1 MMSTILNYLRYS
13 GIWAGIVVNPFHW
26 QFGWKRNIDVYDNH
40 LFDNSIHM
48 GPIWVR
54 VIIDDGRW

>member
-1 MMSTILNYLRYS
+1 MMSTILNYLKYS

-26 QFGWKRNIDVYDNH
+26 QFGFLKVSDDYVFENC
-40 LFDNSIHM
+40 LSL
-48 GPIWVR
+48 GPIWIR

>member
-26 QFGWKRNIDVYDNH
+26 QFGFLKESFNDDFIFENC
-40 LFDNSIHM
+40 LSL
-48 GPIWVR
+48 GPVWIR